1 MHKLW
6 LIIKREY
13 LIRVKKKSFII
24 ITLLTPL
31 AFGLFIVG
39 SALLSASMADSEK
52 SILVKDDSGIFEQNY
67 QGEGNIL
74 FKFTH
79 SELNDVK
86 QTYSQEGYDMFLY
99 IPAVSD
105 TAFQKHNAQ
114 YFSQEKIGLTTL
126 DRIEGIIS
134 AEFEDYKME
143 KAGIDKGMLEDFKV
157 EVGLQNGYTMETSE
171 EEAGT
176 SETTDKTG
184 KLSLI
189 IATVLGGVMGF
200 LMYMVIFIFGS
211 MVMRSVMEE
220 KVNRIV
226 EVMISTVKPF
236 QLMLGKVIG
245 VGGVGLT
252 QLLLWVILIPLIAVV
267 ASIFT
272 GTDPMQSS
280 QMTDAMNQIPQE
292 ANDFSVAMALAE
304 FRMMNWWVIL
314 PVFIIFFLGG
324 YLIYSSLFA
333 AIGSAIGD
341 DMGESQGLMWPIIIP
356 VIFAFMI
363 MMNTLENPN
372 SSIAVFGSI
381 FPLFSPIVMPARLVF
396 DPPAWQIITSLVL
409 LVLTAMLFIW
419 ISGRIYRI
427 GILMY
432 GKKVT
437 LKEVGKWLFRA

>member
-31 AFGLFIVG
+31 AFGLFIIG
-39 SALLSASMADSEK
+39 SGLLAKTMADSKK
-52 SILVKDDSGIFEQNY
+52 SVLVKDDTGIFERNY
-67 QGEGNIL
+67 EGDGNIL
-74 FKFTH
+74 FDFTRADV
-79 SELNDVK
+79 NDLK
-86 QTYSQEGYDMFLY
+86 NTYKTDGYDMLLV
-99 IPAVSD
+99 IPAVID
-105 TAFQKHNAQ
+105 TSFKTHNAQ
-114 YFSQEKIGLTTL
+114 YFAEEKIGLTTL
-126 DRIEGIIS
+126 ERIESIIS
-134 AEFEDYKME
+134 YQFENYKME
-143 KAGIDKGMLEDFKV
+143 KAGIDKAMLEDFKV
-157 EVGLQNGYTMETSE
+157 DVGLQNGYTMETAVD
-171 EEAGT
+171 EAEKST
-176 SETTDKTG
+176 ATDKTG

-236 QLMLGKVIG
+236 ELMLGKVIG

-252 QLLLWVILIPLIAVV
+252 QLLLWVILIPVIAMI
-267 ASIFT
+267 AGIFVN
-272 GTDPMQSS
+272 DPMQAA
-280 QMTDAMNQIPQE
+280 QMTDAMTQLPQDTG
-292 ANDFSVAMALAE
+292 DFSVAMVLAE
-304 FRMMNWWVIL
+304 FKLLNWWVIL

-333 AIGSAIGD
+333 AIGSAMGD
-341 DMGESQGLMWPIIIP
+341 DMGESQGLMWPIVIP

-372 SSIAVFGSI
+372 SSLAVFGSI

-409 LVLTAMLFIW
+409 LVLTALLFIW